1 MENKNLK
8 ISESEME
15 IMKIIWASSDAITT
29 NDILSS
35 LPKDNSWKLTTVL
48 TFASRLVKKGILKAD
63 KRGKANYY
71 TEVLSE
77 EEYKEAQS
85 RTFLEEMDNGSI
97 KNFIAT
103 LYNGKNV
110 NKKELQELKK
120 WFLEEN

>member
-15 IMKIIWASSDAITT
+15 IMKIIWASSEAVTT
-29 NDILSS
+29 KDILSS

-48 TFASRLVKKGILKAD
+48 TFASRLVKKEILKTD
-63 KRGKANYY
+63 KKGKTNYY
-71 TEVLSE
+71 TEAMSE

-85 RTFLEEMDNGSI
+85 RTFLEEMYNGSI
-97 KNFIAT
+97 KSFIAT
-103 LYNGKNV
+103 LCNGKNV
-110 NKKELQELKK
+110 NKKELEELKK